1 VSVPTQATLRAPVV
15 VLGAGAVG
23 GTVGGG
29 LLLGR
34 HEVVFVDPWFQNVET
49 IRRRGLALTV
59 DGERRELQATAL
71 YLDELDRMEA
81 RPEVVLLACKSYD
94 TETMVRLIEPY
105 LAQDGFVVSLQNG
118 INEDRIA
125 SLVGP
130 GRTVG
135 CVVHYNAA
143 MPDPAHAVRLS
154 PSGWHSFTVGE
165 LDGRENERCGR
176 VTALLDCA
184 GPAVS
189 TTDIFGVLWAKLAF
203 NCMTNALTASTGLAT
218 PELWASEVAQGT
230 LVRIG
235 AEAALVAR
243 AQGRE
248 MQPLELVATS
258 RELPPDLLVAADA
271 GDESADREARTLMTV
286 EATTRAAA
294 TSRAPGASS
303 MLQDIRKGRRPEIDH
318 LNGYVVREGR
328 RYGIATP
335 ANDAVAEL
343 ARAVALGELP
353 QDPAHLDGFT
363 QTWRG

>member
-1 VSVPTQATLRAPVV
+1 MTFRAPVV
-15 VLGAGAVG
+15 VLGSGAVG

-29 LLLGR
+29 LLLGG
-34 HEVVFVDPWFQNVET
+34 HDVLFVDPWFQNVET
-49 IRRRGLALTV
+49 IRRRGLSLTI

-71 YLDELDRMEA
+71 YLDELDRMESP
-81 RPEVVLLACKSYD
+81 PEVVLLACKSYD

-105 LAQDGFVVSLQNG
+105 LAPDGFVVSLQNG

-125 SLVGP
+125 SLVGA

-135 CVVHYNAA
+135 CVVHYNAG

-165 LDGRENERCGR
+165 LDGSENERCGR
-176 VTALLDCA
+176 VTSLLDCA

-189 TTDIFGVLWAKLAF
+189 TADIFGALWAKLAF
-203 NCMTNALTASTGLAT
+203 NCMTNALTASTGLTT

-248 MQPLELVATS
+248 MQPLELVATG
-258 RELPPDLLVAADA
+258 RELSPDLLVAADA
-271 GDESADREARTLMTV
+271 GDAAADRAARTMMAV

-303 MLQDIRKGRRPEIDH
+303 MLQDIRKSRRPEIDH
-318 LNGYVVREGR
+318 LNGYVAREGR

-335 ANDAVAEL
+335 ANDAVTEL
-343 ARAVALGELP
+343 VRAVALGELP
-353 QDPAHLDGFT
+353 QDPAHLAGLP
-363 QTWRG
+363 RISHG